1 MRHHNLTAAKLIERV
16 RVRVVLIVCN
26 TFAFPATLHVACCQW
41 LFLFHFI
48 GSFSLLGTCCCG
60 FCCCCYCCS
69 HCYLFAVIWLLAC
82 MWWHAELRVWQSG
95 LNRFIE
101 KCGEFFK
108 SRQINW
114 PKRPTVQY
122 IIYYTLGIFKKNVRA
137 VEGVRDDIQYFF
149 ELKYKGMLSHLI
161 VWLFEPCQRWTML
174 DLKCSNWGFF
184 Y

>member
-1 MRHHNLTAAKLIERV
+1 MRRAHYCCKQLLVASVSIASCLVSWRFRRFDAVMRHHNFTAAKLIERV

-122 IIYYTLGIFKKNVRA
+122 LLYARHI
-137 VEGVRDDIQYFF
+137 
-149 ELKYKGMLSHLI
+149 
-161 VWLFEPCQRWTML
+161 
-174 DLKCSNWGFF
+174 
-184 Y
+184 